1 MSSVRKRKKSTASV
15 SVILICIVAAF
26 VAGCVIGMIKFDK
39 FINSVPLDGNV
50 PLVETAADELG
61 TEYGEKYWS
70 WYGFDSHVDWCACF
84 VSWCVN
90 ENADEYKNDMEPFC
104 YVPSG
109 VAWFEC
115 NDQWRKAGETP
126 EAGDIIFFD
135 WDCSGEADHVGI
147 VSGCAGDYVFTI
159 EGNSRDQCR
168 RKGYPLDSKSILGYG
183 VLE

>member
-1 MSSVRKRKKSTASV
+1 MKTIMKRKRKSFF
-15 SVILICIVAAF
+15 ICIVCILAVF
-26 VAGCVIGMIKFDK
+26 
-39 FINSVPLDGNV
+39 SVGVVLGNIRFSGFQQSASVDENV
-50 PLVETAADELG
+50 PLVRTAAGELG

-70 WYGFDSHVDWCACF
+70 WYGFDSRVDWCACF

-109 VAWFEC
+109 VAWFES
-115 NDQWRKAGETP
+115 NDQWKKAGETP

-135 WDCSGEADHVGI
+135 WDCSGVADHVGI
-147 VSGCAGDYVFTI
+147 VSGCVGDYVFTV
-159 EGNSRDQCR
+159 EGNSRDKCR